1 MVEST
6 DSRSGYSG
14 IPCIPRRHSQRR
26 ASGGC
31 MIVMRIRGKPG
42 NYKQGEWHW
51 FILAGSECIAKC
63 YEYYALDTSLGSIEE
78 IPPAKARIILGRQL
92 SEIARSRI

>member
-1 MVEST
+1 
-6 DSRSGYSG
+6 
-14 IPCIPRRHSQRR
+14 
-26 ASGGC
+26 

-92 SEIARSRI
+92 SEIARSRIKNGLVTMLYRGTSNFNPANLIVPSERYL